1 MYPDRKPMGFPFD
14 RTAPP
19 NVDNLARFMT
29 PNMGKVDVS
38 IQFNDRV
45 AGPSANRQ

>member
-1 MYPDRKPMGFPFD
+1 MGYPFD
-14 RTAPP
+14 R
-19 NVDNLARFMT
+19 LARPGVGSLDQFMT

-45 AGPSANRQ
+45 AGPSNNRQ

>member
-1 MYPDRKPMGFPFD
+1 MGYPFD
-14 RTAPP
+14 RVGRPGVSSMAQF
-19 NVDNLARFMT
+19 LT

-45 AGPSANRQ
+45 ATPSNNRQ

>member
-1 MYPDRKPMGFPFD
+1 MGYPFD
-14 RTAPP
+14 RLGRQGV
-19 NVDNLARFMT
+19 NNLQQFMT

-45 AGPSANRQ
+45 VAPGNDRKN